1 MGHSHS
7 HNHSHHHDLNSRNLL
22 ISIFLNIAITVAQV
36 IGGIVSGSLALLSDA
51 LHNFSDVI
59 SLIISWIANKLV
71 KKKASLK
78 RTFGYKRAEILAA
91 FINAAT
97 LIVVAVLLI
106 FEAIERFR
114 NPQEIESNLV
124 IWLSIIAILGNGFSV
139 LLLKKN
145 ADNNMNLKSAYL
157 HLLTDML
164 ASVAVLIGGLLMKYY
179 EIWWIDSV
187 LTLAIAV
194 YLVVMGWDLLKN
206 SFKVLMLFTPD
217 STSVKSIVED
227 IQTIDAVKNVHHV
240 HIWQLNEEEI
250 PNTIIADNT
259 GGILMQRGEVDMCIV
274 GTDRTLSNGDVCNKI
289 GTYLKA
295 LAAHDNNIPFYVTLP
310 SSTID
315 WDIKNAQDIP
325 IEERNSEEL
334 SHVEGIDENNEIKKV
349 LIYPKKSKAMN
360 LAFDITPAKYVTGLI
375 TEKGTCEASPE
386 GLKKLFK

>member
-106 FEAIERFR
+106 IEAIERFR

-145 ADNNMNLKSAYL
+145 ADDNMNLKSAYL

-250 PNTIIADNT
+250 HLEAHIDFKEDI
-259 GGILMQRGEVDMCIV
+259 
-274 GTDRTLSNGDVCNKI
+274 TLSQFDVILN
-289 GTYLKA
+289 
-295 LAAHDNNIPFYVTLP
+295 
-310 SSTID
+310 S
-315 WDIKNAQDIP
+315 
-325 IEERNSEEL
+325 IEE
-334 SHVEGIDENNEIKKV
+334 
-349 LIYPKKSKAMN
+349 LIYHKY
-360 LAFDITPAKYVTGLI
+360 DINHINIQPEYGKCDAKDVI
-375 TEKGTCEASPE
+375 VQD
-386 GLKKLFK
+386 